1 MISSLLLKCQGLP
14 SVRRPVGKVNISLLF
29 RPSVIRGPWLIQIA
43 TEFFKTSLELLFFT
57 QLNSYPFGTD
67 YQNEDVVIDK
77 PEGSPGTMSGSH
89 RRLSWVYVRETL
101 V

>member
-1 MISSLLLKCQGLP
+1 MLKFYYEVAQKP
-14 SVRRPVGKVNISLLF
+14 SQSF
-29 RPSVIRGPWLIQIA
+29 Y
-43 TEFFKTSLELLFFT
+43 FFT

-67 YQNEDVVIDK
+67 CQNKDVVIDK